1 MIFPVSHG
9 FNGGG
14 VMAHK
19 QLASRARRLS
29 DYCCFA
35 LVLVLWLASLPAAAQ
50 DRDHERDRAA
60 AKQALAR
67 GGVAR
72 SAGLVLARQKME
84 FAVLLGRVHIARRAA
99 KIEGRR

>member
-1 MIFPVSHG
+1 
-9 FNGGG
+9 
-14 VMAHK
+14 MAHK

-72 SAGLVLARQKME
+72 SAGLVLARE
-84 FAVLLGRVHIARRAA
+84 TLADSFLLGGVHSARRAA
-99 KIEGRR
+99 MMRSILNRSAQHRDKG